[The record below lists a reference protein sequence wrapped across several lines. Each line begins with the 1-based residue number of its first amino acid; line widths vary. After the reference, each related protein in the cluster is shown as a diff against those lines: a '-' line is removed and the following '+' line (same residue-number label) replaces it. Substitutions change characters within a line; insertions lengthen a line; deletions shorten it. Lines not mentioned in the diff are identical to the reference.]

1 MNEYGLFVE
10 EMEMRAKFWA
20 MHKREA
26 VVLRPTRLCQCIRD
40 VLGIQRQRVIF
51 K

>member
-1 MNEYGLFVE
+1 MNVYDLFVE

-20 MHKREA
+20 IHKREA
-26 VVLRPTRLCQCIRD
+26 VVLRPTKLCQCIR
-40 VLGIQRQRVIF
+40 GIQRQRVIF